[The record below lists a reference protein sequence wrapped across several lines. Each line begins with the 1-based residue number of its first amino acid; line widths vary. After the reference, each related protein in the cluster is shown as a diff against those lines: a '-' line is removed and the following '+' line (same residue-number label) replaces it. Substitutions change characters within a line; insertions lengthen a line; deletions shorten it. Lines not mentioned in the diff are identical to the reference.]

1 MEHLSTLK
9 VTQLK
14 EQLLVKGKD
23 AKGGKAALVARLR
36 DALEEE
42 GLDPETFVKQLD
54 VESITPQDSASQ
66 VVSRVSKG
74 SSRTSVSGTV
84 VLKQLDE
91 AATQASLE
99 AKAKRLRER
108 QDIDRKLAELERQR
122 EMLELEEAIEMSKA
136 RGKVLTEFSK
146 VNVEQTQ
153 FGTYQSECRDSAQ
166 FGQLNSKSDPGPM
179 L

>member
-23 AKGGKAALVARLR
+23 TKGGKAALVARLR

-42 GLDPETFVKQLD
+42 GMDPETFVKQLD

-91 AATQASLE
+91 AAT
-99 AKAKRLRER
+99 
-108 QDIDRKLAELERQR
+108 
-122 EMLELEEAIEMSKA
+122 
-136 RGKVLTEFSK
+136 
-146 VNVEQTQ
+146 
-153 FGTYQSECRDSAQ
+153 
-166 FGQLNSKSDPGPM
+166 
-179 L
+179 